1 MYCKYLLGRDWRI
14 SKFYAKI
21 NNMIFSIRYIQGK
34 NYDESKSIYE
44 QDLLEH
50 GYYMKKLLKEGKLL
64 LAGPFP
70 DNSGGQVILKAEDEN
85 EVKEIMNYDPAVI
98 KGVFFYES
106 KIWDVRFNAFK
117 S

>member
-1 MYCKYLLGRDWRI
+1 
-14 SKFYAKI
+14 
-21 NNMIFSIRYIQGK
+21 MIFSIIYSKGK

-70 DNSGGQVILKAEDEN
+70 DNSGGQVILKVDDEN
-85 EVKEIMNYDPAVI
+85 EVKEIMNHDPAVI
-98 KGVFFYES
+98 KNIFSYEL
-106 KIWDVRFNAFK
+106 KTWDVRFKVLEF
-117 S
+117 

>member
-1 MYCKYLLGRDWRI
+1 MFHRYLLAKVWRI
-14 SKFYAKI
+14 SKFYTTKE
-21 NNMIFSIRYIQGK
+21 MIYSITYLRGN

-70 DNSGGQVILKAEDEN
+70 DNSGAQVILKAEDEN
-85 EVKEIMNYDPAVI
+85 EMKEIINQDPAVI
-98 KGVFFYES
+98 KNIFSYELKS
-106 KIWDVRFNAFK
+106 WDVRFNALIF
-117 S
+117 

>member
-1 MYCKYLLGRDWRI
+1 
-14 SKFYAKI
+14 
-21 NNMIFSIRYIQGK
+21 MIFSIAYSKGK

-50 GYYMKKLLKEGKLL
+50 GCYMKKLLKEGKLL

-98 KGVFFYES
+98 KNIFSYELNA
-106 KIWDVRFNAFK
+106 WDVRFKVLEF
-117 S
+117 